1 MIGGTYQNWVNTMT
15 TPSEEQSC
23 PVCGVT
29 VINDVVQFANGSKG
43 TRARLYARVCQY
55 AKKPDC
61 INQDKAL
68 IGEVLQE
75 DGFMEA
81 PPINFGS

>member
-1 MIGGTYQNWVNTMT
+1 MT
-15 TPSEEQSC
+15 TPSQDQSC

-29 VINDVVQFANGSKG
+29 IANDVVHFANGSTG

-61 INQDKAL
+61 VNQDKAL

-81 PPINFGS
+81 PQINFGN

>member
-1 MIGGTYQNWVNTMT
+1 MT
-15 TPSEEQSC
+15 TNPSQEQIC

-29 VINDVVQFANGSKG
+29 IVNDVVQFSNGSKG

-55 AKKPDC
+55 AKKPEC
-61 INQDKAL
+61 INQDTEL

>member
-1 MIGGTYQNWVNTMT
+1 MT
-15 TPSEEQSC
+15 TSSQSQNC

-29 VINDVVQFANGSKG
+29 IANNEVVQFANGSTG

-61 INQDKAL
+61 INQDKNL
-68 IGEVLQE
+68 IGEVLKD
-75 DGFMEA
+75 DGFLEA
-81 PPINFGS
+81 PQINFDS

>member
-1 MIGGTYQNWVNTMT
+1 QT
-15 TPSEEQSC
+15 C

-29 VINDVVQFANGSKG
+29 IIDDVVQFSNGSKG

-55 AKKPDC
+55 AKKPEC
-61 INQDKAL
+61 INQDKEL

-81 PPINFGS
+81 PPLNLGN

>member
-1 MIGGTYQNWVNTMT
+1 MT
-15 TPSEEQSC
+15 NPSQEQTC

-29 VINDVVQFANGSKG
+29 IVDNTVQFANGSTG

-61 INQDKAL
+61 INQDEEL
-68 IGEVLQE
+68 IGVVLQE

-81 PPINFGS
+81 PPINLGS

>member
-1 MIGGTYQNWVNTMT
+1 MT
-15 TPSEEQSC
+15 NPSPTQTCS
-23 PVCGVT
+23 VCGVT
-29 VINDVVQFANGSKG
+29 IANDAVQFSNGSTG

-55 AKKPDC
+55 AKNPDC
-61 INQDKAL
+61 INQDKTL

-81 PPINFGS
+81 PPLNFGS

>member
-1 MIGGTYQNWVNTMT
+1 MT
-15 TPSEEQSC
+15 NPSQEQTC

-29 VINDVVQFANGSKG
+29 IIDDVVQFSNGSKG

-55 AKKPDC
+55 AQKPEC

-81 PPINFGS
+81 PPINFGQ